1 MLTMSTLH
9 NLVKFEQKYG
19 GLIFTP
25 HVGWVSS
32 RDSSN
37 NYDRHCLFAAKL
49 IFTFS
54 FSGLMSGLTLGLLS
68 LDMMGLEVMKQAGT
82 PVERKYATKIYPV
95 IKRHHILLVTLLLGN
110 AACVESMPI
119 FLDKISN
126 PAMAIIISVT
136 AVLLFGE

>member
-1 MLTMSTLH
+1 
-9 NLVKFEQKYG
+9 
-19 GLIFTP
+19 
-25 HVGWVSS
+25 
-32 RDSSN
+32 
-37 NYDRHCLFAAKL
+37 
-49 IFTFS
+49 
-54 FSGLMSGLTLGLLS
+54 MSGLTLGLLS

-82 PVERKYATKIYPV
+82 PQEQKYAKRIYPV

-126 PAMAIIISVT
+126 PVMAIVISVT